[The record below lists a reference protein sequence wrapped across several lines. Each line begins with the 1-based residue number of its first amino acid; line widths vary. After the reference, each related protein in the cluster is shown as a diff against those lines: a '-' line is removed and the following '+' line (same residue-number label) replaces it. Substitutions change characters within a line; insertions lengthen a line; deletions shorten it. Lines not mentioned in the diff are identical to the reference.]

1 VHDKRYRV
9 GILDAFSHRLCQS
22 RTRCLCLG
30 IALSHFMMRS
40 KLKALNLQVSAYPA
54 PKVMI
59 HLADAAAIK
68 VRSNLFYHVVDALD
82 NGSQEIT
89 TYRARFPKPIY
100 RYKVLAVFGANIV
113 ASEGEEWKKYR
124 KIAAPAF
131 SEVCPEW
138 HSLPNSEYHWQ
149 RNNRLVWDETVQI
162 MTDMFDNVWGDKSEI
177 AVDHCVDIT
186 LPVRLPW
193 LRFYISPNIF
203 TRLPSSS
210 SASQV
215 TFTLIQPY
223 WPYDS
228 RY

>member
-1 VHDKRYRV
+1 MKVRVHDKQYRV
-9 GILDAFSHRLCQS
+9 GILDAFSHRLCQGW
-22 RTRCLCLG
+22 TRCLCLG
-30 IALSHFMMRS
+30 IALSHFMRRC

-68 VRSNLFYHVVDALD
+68 VRSLLFYVVDALD
-82 NGSQEIT
+82 IGSQEIT

-149 RNNRLVWDETVQI
+149 RNNRLVWDETIRI
-162 MTDMFDNVWGDKSEI
+162 MMDMFDNVWGDKPEI
-177 AVDHCVDIT
+177 VSDHCADIT
-186 LPVRLPW
+186 IPVRLLW
-193 LRFYISPNIF
+193 LRFYICPDIF

-210 SASQV
+210 SAPQV
-215 TFTLIQPY
+215 AFAIFQT
-223 WPYDS
+223 
-228 RY
+228 